1 MAKRARDQNHAP
13 ADAWFAAMKAGRTFV
28 TNGPM
33 MELTVNGA
41 IPGDELRVARNED
54 LRIRARGWAPASIGA
69 PKTLEIIAHGQ
80 VIHSTESNNPDK
92 QELTIE
98 ISLNAEAG
106 QWIAARV
113 TSHNGAFAHT
123 SPVYVWVDG
132 EIFRNKKE
140 LPRLVDKRLK
150 VLDFN
155 ASRLNDPKYTA
166 QYRYS
171 MSEVE
176 ALTSEMDEA
185 RTRYRQ
191 LLAQG

>member
-1 MAKRARDQNHAP
+1 
-13 ADAWFAAMKAGRTFV
+13 MKAGRTFV

-140 LPRLVDKRLK
+140 LPRLVDKRLR